1 MSEAEDDAPPD
12 TEVEGTEQRPD
23 GQRFPIV
30 GIGASAGGIEALEPL
45 LLRLTLDSMA
55 FVLVLHLATGQ
66 EEHLPEVLSRWT
78 SLPVLVAED
87 GAAVE
92 KNHLYVVPSG
102 RNLALL
108 HGTMHLIAPP
118 ADQPRRPVDAFFRSL
133 AEDRGAFAIGVL
145 LSGSGNDGTVG
156 LRAIKAEGGITFVQK
171 PETARFEAMPSSA
184 IEAGVADFVL
194 SPEGIADEL
203 MAVSHHAYLKHGRA
217 QRIPTPERLGKVF
230 VLLRDAFGH
239 DLSLYKHGTIERRIE
254 RRMAVHKIERLED
267 YIALLQSRPGELA
280 TLYHDLLIGVT
291 SFFRDR
297 VPYEVLNTA
306 VLDRLAA
313 RRPEQPIRV
322 WVPGCSTGEEPYSIA
337 IALLERLGDR
347 AVDRKIQIFATD
359 VDDEAVQ
366 FGRRGVYPAQIAMDV
381 SPERL
386 QRFFVPRQGGY
397 QVCRRVRDMVVF
409 ASQNVTKDPPFS
421 RLDLV
426 SCRNL
431 LIYLQPPLQKK
442 VLRIFHY
449 ALLPDGYLLL
459 GTSESVGDSPDL
471 FSLVDRQARLYRK
484 KNIPS
489 SATFDVA
496 FGESAPRGVS
506 AASNLQTDARP
517 MANIQQLADRRVL
530 ERYGPPGV
538 VINENLEVLQFRGRT
553 GPYLE
558 PLPGNA
564 SLNLLKLARPELVVD
579 LRAAVHRALDTN
591 APVVVRRVPLL
602 GPEGQRF
609 VEIEVL
615 PLVDPE
621 TRSRCLVVAFNDSA
635 GEPAA
640 VESPSTLAADPSD
653 ETPPRVREL
662 ERELAATKEYLQT
675 AIEELETS
683 NEELKSANEEL
694 QSANE
699 ELQSTNEELETSK
712 EELQS
717 TNEELTTVNDEL
729 HCRMGELS
737 QSNDDLQNLMMLV
750 DTPVVIVGLYQ
761 RIRRYT
767 HAAEKLL
774 NLIPS
779 DVGRPLAHLSWF
791 VPAGSLERLVA
802 GVIEHLSTRS
812 EALAATNGRRYRVT
826 VMAYKTSEHSIRGAA
841 LSFTELPP
849 AAPAPT
855 TEPHG

>member
-1 MSEAEDDAPPD
+1 MSEARDDEAPEAEGELPD
-12 TEVEGTEQRPD
+12 EGASAR
-23 GQRFPIV
+23 RFPIV
-30 GIGASAGGIEALEPL
+30 GIGASAGGIEALEPM
-45 LLRLTLDSMA
+45 LRRFTLDSMA
-55 FVLVLHLATGQ
+55 FVLALHLAPGQ
-66 EEHLPEVLSRWT
+66 EQHLPELLSRWT
-78 SLPVLVAED
+78 TLPVLLASD
-87 GAAVE
+87 GLTVE
-92 KNHLYVVPSG
+92 KNHLYVIPSG
-102 RNLALL
+102 ANLALL
-108 HGTMHLIAPP
+108 HGTMHLIEPP
-118 ADQPRRPVDAFFRSL
+118 PEQPHRPVDSFFRSL
-133 AEDRGAFAIGVL
+133 AEDRGAFAIGVV
-145 LSGSGNDGTVG
+145 LSGTGNDGTLG

-171 PETARFEAMPSSA
+171 PDTARFDGMPTSA

-217 QRIPTPERLGKVF
+217 QRVPTPERLGKVF

-267 YIALLQSRPGELA
+267 YLAVLQSRPAELA

-291 SFFRDR
+291 AFFRDR
-297 VPYEVLNTA
+297 VPYEVLSSV

-313 RRPEQPIRV
+313 RRPESPIRV

-347 AVDRKIQIFATD
+347 GHEHKIQVFATD

-366 FGRRGVYPAQIAMDV
+366 FGRRGVYPAQIALDV
-381 SPERL
+381 SAERL

-431 LIYLQPPLQKK
+431 LIYLQAPLQKK

-449 ALLPDGYLLL
+449 ALVPDGHLLL

-471 FSLVDRQARLYRK
+471 FSLIDRQAKLYRK

-506 AASNLQTDARP
+506 AAAHLHTDTRP

-564 SLNLLKLARPELVVD
+564 SLNLLKLARPELVAD
-579 LRAAVHRALDTN
+579 LRAAVHRVLDTN
-591 APVVVRRVPLL
+591 APVIVRRVPLL
-602 GPEGQRF
+602 GADGQRHI
-609 VEIEVL
+609 EIEVL
-615 PLVDPE
+615 PLIDPE
-621 TRSRCLVVAFNDSA
+621 TRSRCMVVAFSDPGGEAAALEARSA
-635 GEPAA
+635 HAD
-640 VESPSTLAADPSD
+640 AADES
-653 ETPPRVREL
+653 PPRVREL
-662 ERELAATKEYLQT
+662 ELELTATKEYLQS

-729 HCRMGELS
+729 HCRMVELS
-737 QSNDDLQNLMMLV
+737 QSNDDLQNLMILV
-750 DTPVVIVGLYQ
+750 ETAVVIVGLDQ

-767 HAAEKLL
+767 QAAEKLL

-791 VPAGSLERLVA
+791 VPAGALERLVTN
-802 GVIEHLSTRS
+802 VIEHLSARS
-812 EALAATNGRRYRVT
+812 EELTAANGRRYRVS
-826 VMAYKTSEHSIRGAA
+826 VMAYRTAEHSIRGAA
-841 LSFTELPP
+841 LSFVEVTPEGSAPP
-849 AAPAPT
+849 P
-855 TEPHG
+855 EPRG